1 MPSLLPILVNKAR
14 KPKFELH
21 LTIYDLNNVPL
32 VSGTSQIK
40 WHLPYSM
47 HGEHRSR
54 TSKCPIDST
63 NHRVSYN
70 YSKIVPLRITIDRN
84 NTLTECPIEFEVV
97 QEFPSGTGM
106 RDEKITL
113 GTVKLNLSEYVEESE
128 NFPRRSISSNGP
140 GAASMGGT
148 GRARARSSLDHA
160 REKILGPALNG
171 RPMSG
176 HGSRPPSSPKST
188 MSQGAATTSSSEG
201 PLAEEDVAEEGIVR
215 RYLMQDSK
223 INSTLKIGILMV
235 QLDGDRNYVAPAL
248 KTAPMFGGIAGI
260 MASGESKLDAS
271 HEDPATGT
279 TITQTAS
286 SANKT
291 RDASELQDMYRR
303 ALAASWSC
311 QPGELPA
318 DECVEDIFGGG
329 DGWKNPAAPYRNRE
343 ATSRSKSRVMDDGSS
358 SRSSGSEE
366 VGHGHGTL
374 RPSDLRKLRRY
385 MHHRHHSN
393 SSEKSGLATILG
405 SPPLSGPLENNSNH
419 SDLQHTG
426 STRSA
431 GSHKARSVSRHRP
444 GAPHIGSHRRQHS
457 REDGHNGPISLD
469 AAMSGSGMLSPAV
482 ITENNGYGN
491 NNNNNNGRNGSGN
504 GRRESLTSL
513 APTLG
518 SLSSERD
525 SHTSQQERG
534 REGFRRPREVDEF
547 EVRSDLVSWALPG
560 AAVA

>member
-40 WHLPYSM
+40 WHLPHSM

-54 TSKCPIDST
+54 TNKCPIDSA
-63 NHRVSYN
+63 NHRVSYK

-84 NTLTECPIEFEVV
+84 NILTECPIEFEVA

-106 RDEKITL
+106 RDEKIIL

-128 NFPRRSISSNGP
+128 NYPRRSISSAP
-140 GAASMGGT
+140 GGT
-148 GRARARSSLDHA
+148 PGGGVGRARARSSLDHA
-160 REKILGPALNG
+160 REKILGPVLNG
-171 RPMSG
+171 RPTSA
-176 HGSRPPSSPKST
+176 HGSGPPGSPKST

-201 PLAEEDVAEEGIVR
+201 PLAEEDLAEEGIVR

-235 QLDGDRNYVAPAL
+235 QLEGDRNYVAPAL

-260 MASGESKLDAS
+260 MASGESTVDAS
-271 HEDPATGT
+271 HDDPSQGKT
-279 TITQTAS
+279 TTQNPS
-286 SANKT
+286 SAIKT

-303 ALAASWSC
+303 TLAASWAC
-311 QPGELPA
+311 QPGELPPMNA
-318 DECVEDIFGGG
+318 
-329 DGWKNPAAPYRNRE
+329 
-343 ATSRSKSRVMDDGSS
+343 

-366 VGHGHGTL
+366 VHHGTL

-385 MHHRHHSN
+385 MHHRHHSG
-393 SSEKSGLATILG
+393 SSEKSGLSTVIG
-405 SPPLSGPLENNSNH
+405 SPPLSGALENNTNNNLHYS
-419 SDLQHTG
+419 G
-426 STRSA
+426 STHSSRSHQ
-431 GSHKARSVSRHRP
+431 GRSVSRHRP
-444 GAPHIGSHRRQHS
+444 ATGHSSHRRQHS
-457 REDGHNGPISLD
+457 RESGHNGPFSLD
-469 AAMSGSGMLSPAV
+469 AAVNSGGGMLGPP
-482 ITENNGYGN
+482 
-491 NNNNNNGRNGSGN
+491 GSV
-504 GRRESLTSL
+504 
-513 APTLG
+513 
-518 SLSSERD
+518 SSERD
-525 SHTSQQERG
+525 SHTGHQDRG

-560 AAVA
+560 ASVA

>member
-40 WHLPYSM
+40 WHLPHSM

-54 TSKCPIDST
+54 TSKCPIDSA

-84 NTLTECPIEFEVV
+84 NTLTECPIEFEVA

-106 RDEKITL
+106 RDERIIL

-140 GAASMGGT
+140 GAPGMGGP

-201 PLAEEDVAEEGIVR
+201 PLVEEDVAEEGIVR

-248 KTAPMFGGIAGI
+248 KTAPVFGGIAGI
-260 MASGESKLDAS
+260 MASGESTVDAS
-271 HEDPATGT
+271 LDDPATGT
-279 TITQTAS
+279 ATTQITS
-286 SANKT
+286 SASKT

-343 ATSRSKSRVMDDGSS
+343 ATSRSKSRIADDASS

-366 VGHGHGTL
+366 VTHGTL
-374 RPSDLRKLRRY
+374 RPSDLRKLRKY

-393 SSEKSGLATILG
+393 SSEKSGLSTVIG

-419 SDLQHTG
+419 NNLQHSG

-431 GSHKARSVSRHRP
+431 GSHKTRSVSRHRP
-444 GAPHIGSHRRQHS
+444 GVPHSGSHRRQHS

-469 AAMSGSGMLSPAV
+469 AAMSGAGMLSPAV
-482 ITENNGYGN
+482 HIENSNSS
-491 NNNNNNGRNGSGN
+491 RNGSGN

-525 SHTSQQERG
+525 SHTSHQERG
-534 REGFRRPREVDEF
+534 REGFRRPKEVDEF

-560 AAVA
+560 ASVA

>member
-40 WHLPYSM
+40 WHLPHSM

-54 TSKCPIDST
+54 TNKCPIDST

-84 NTLTECPIEFEVV
+84 NNLTECPIEFEVA
-97 QEFPSGTGM
+97 QDFPSGTGI
-106 RDEKITL
+106 REERIVL

-128 NFPRRSISSNGP
+128 NFPRRSISSAP
-140 GAASMGGT
+140 GGT
-148 GRARARSSLDHA
+148 GGAGGGVIGRARARSSLDHA

-171 RPMSG
+171 RPGSG
-176 HGSRPPSSPKST
+176 HDSRPPSSPKST
-188 MSQGAATTSSSEG
+188 MSGGAATTSSSEG
-201 PLAEEDVAEEGIVR
+201 VILEEDIAEEGIVR

-235 QLDGDRNYVAPAL
+235 QIEGDRNYVAPAL

-260 MASGESKLDAS
+260 MASGESAVDVLSQD
-271 HEDPATGT
+271 DPSLGKTK
-279 TITQTAS
+279 TQNPS
-286 SANKT
+286 STKT

-329 DGWKNPAAPYRNRE
+329 DGWKNPADAYRHRE
-343 ATSRSKSRVMDDGSS
+343 ADSRSKSRFQDDASS

-366 VGHGHGTL
+366 VGHNTL

-385 MHHRHHSN
+385 MHHRHHSG
-393 SSEKSGLATILG
+393 SSEKSGLSTVVG
-405 SPPLSGPLENNSNH
+405 SPPLSGPAEINGNT
-419 SDLQHTG
+419 LQHSG
-426 STRSA
+426 STHSSRSHKGRSA
-431 GSHKARSVSRHRP
+431 SRHRP
-444 GAPHIGSHRRQHS
+444 GAVTHGSHRRQHS
-457 REDGHNGPISLD
+457 RESGHNGPFSLD
-469 AAMSGSGMLSPAV
+469 AAVNSGNGVLAPAMLIES
-482 ITENNGYGN
+482 TNSNNS
-491 NNNNNNGRNGSGN
+491 NGSSH

-518 SLSSERD
+518 SHSSERD
-525 SHTSQQERG
+525 SHTGQQERG

-560 AAVA
+560 ASVA

>member
-40 WHLPYSM
+40 WSLPHSM
-47 HGEHRSR
+47 HSDHRSR
-54 TSKCPIDST
+54 TSKCPIDSV

-70 YSKIVPLRITIDRN
+70 YSKVVPLRITIDRN
-84 NTLTECPIEFEVV
+84 NILTECPIEFEVA
-97 QEFPSGTGM
+97 QEFPSG
-106 RDEKITL
+106 
-113 GTVKLNLSEYVEESE
+113 EYVEESE
-128 NFPRRSISSNGP
+128 NFPRRSISSAP
-140 GAASMGGT
+140 GGT
-148 GRARARSSLDHA
+148 PGGGRARARSSLENA

-171 RPMSG
+171 RPGSG
-176 HGSRPPSSPKST
+176 HGSGPPGSPKST

-201 PLAEEDVAEEGIVR
+201 PIVEEDVAEEGIVR

-260 MASGESKLDAS
+260 MASGESTVDAARD
-271 HEDPATGT
+271 DPSQSKT
-279 TITQTAS
+279 TTQNPS
-286 SANKT
+286 SSLKA
-291 RDASELQDMYRR
+291 RDTSELQDMYRR
-303 ALAASWSC
+303 ALAASWAC

-329 DGWKNPAAPYRNRE
+329 DGWKNPASPHRSRE
-343 ATSRSKSRVMDDGSS
+343 TNSRSKSRIPDDASS

-366 VGHGHGTL
+366 VHHGTL
-374 RPSDLRKLRRY
+374 RPSDLRRLRKY
-385 MHHRHHSN
+385 MHHRHHSGA
-393 SSEKSGLATILG
+393 SEKSGLSTVIG
-405 SPPLSGPLENNSNH
+405 SPPLTGTTENDINIGNSNNNNNLRP
-419 SDLQHTG
+419 SG
-426 STRSA
+426 STHSSR
-431 GSHKARSVSRHRP
+431 SHKGRSVSRHRP
-444 GAPHIGSHRRQHS
+444 ATGHSSHRRQHS
-457 REDGHNGPISLD
+457 RESGHNAPFSLD
-469 AAMSGSGMLSPAV
+469 AAVNSGNGVLGPAV
-482 ITENNGYGN
+482 LIEETNSNNA
-491 NNNNNNGRNGSGN
+491 SH

-518 SLSSERD
+518 SISTERD
-525 SHTSQQERG
+525 SRGNQQDRG

-547 EVRSDLVSWALPG
+547 EIRSDLVSWALPG
-560 AAVA
+560 ASVA

>member
-40 WHLPYSM
+40 WSLPHSM

-54 TSKCPIDST
+54 TSKCPIDGV

-70 YSKIVPLRITIDRN
+70 YSKVVPLRITIDKN
-84 NTLTECPIEFEVV
+84 NILTECPIEFEVA
-97 QEFPSGTGM
+97 QEFPSGSGM
-106 RDEKITL
+106 REERIVL

-128 NFPRRSISSNGP
+128 NFPRRSISSAP
-140 GAASMGGT
+140 GGT
-148 GRARARSSLDHA
+148 PGGGRARARSSLENA

-171 RPMSG
+171 RPGSG
-176 HGSRPPSSPKST
+176 HGSGPPSSPKST

-201 PLAEEDVAEEGIVR
+201 PIVEEDVAEEGIVR

-260 MASGESKLDAS
+260 MASGESTVDAARDDPS
-271 HEDPATGT
+271 HGKT
-279 TITQTAS
+279 TTQNPS
-286 SANKT
+286 SSLKA

-303 ALAASWSC
+303 TLAASWAC

-329 DGWKNPAAPYRNRE
+329 DGWKNPASPYRSRE
-343 ATSRSKSRVMDDGSS
+343 TNSRSKSRIPDDASS

-366 VGHGHGTL
+366 VHHGTL
-374 RPSDLRKLRRY
+374 RPSDLRKLRKY
-385 MHHRHHSN
+385 MHHRHHSGA
-393 SSEKSGLATILG
+393 SEKSGLSTVIG
-405 SPPLSGPLENNSNH
+405 SPPLTSTIEDDNNINNGNNNNLGH
-419 SDLQHTG
+419 SG
-426 STRSA
+426 STHSSR
-431 GSHKARSVSRHRP
+431 SHKGRSVSRHRP
-444 GAPHIGSHRRQHS
+444 ATGHSNHRRQHS
-457 REDGHNGPISLD
+457 RESGHNAPFSLD
-469 AAMSGSGMLSPAV
+469 AAVNSGNGVLGPAV
-482 ITENNGYGN
+482 LIEETNSN
-491 NNNNNNGRNGSGN
+491 SASH

-518 SLSSERD
+518 SISTERD
-525 SHTSQQERG
+525 SHGNHHERG
-534 REGFRRPREVDEF
+534 REGFRRPKEVDEF

-560 AAVA
+560 AVA

>member
-1 MPSLLPILVNKAR
+1 
-14 KPKFELH
+14 
-21 LTIYDLNNVPL
+21 
-32 VSGTSQIK
+32 
-40 WHLPYSM
+40 M

-54 TSKCPIDST
+54 TDKCPIDST
-63 NHRVSYN
+63 SHRVSYN
-70 YSKIVPLRITIDRN
+70 YSKVVPLRIAIDKN
-84 NTLTECPIEFEVV
+84 NILTECPIEFEVA
-97 QEFPSGTGM
+97 QEFPSGTGI
-106 RDEKITL
+106 REERIVL

-128 NFPRRSISSNGP
+128 NFPRRSISSAP
-140 GAASMGGT
+140 GGTGGTGGGVT

-171 RPMSG
+171 RPGSG
-176 HGSRPPSSPKST
+176 HDSRPPSSPKST

-201 PLAEEDVAEEGIVR
+201 VILEEDFAEEGIVR

-260 MASGESKLDAS
+260 MASGESAVDAS
-271 HEDPATGT
+271 QDEPSLGKTK
-279 TITQTAS
+279 TQTLS
-286 SANKT
+286 SAKT

-329 DGWKNPAAPYRNRE
+329 DGWKNPSAAHRHRE
-343 ATSRSKSRVMDDGSS
+343 ADSRSKTRFQDDASS

-366 VGHGHGTL
+366 VSHNTL

-385 MHHRHHSN
+385 MHHRHHSG
-393 SSEKSGLATILG
+393 SSEKSGLSTVVG
-405 SPPLSGPLENNSNH
+405 SPPLSGAPENNSNN
-419 SDLQHTG
+419 LQHSG
-426 STRSA
+426 STHSSR
-431 GSHKARSVSRHRP
+431 SHKGRSTSRHRP
-444 GAPHIGSHRRQHS
+444 GAAHNSHRRHHS
-457 REDGHNGPISLD
+457 RESNHNGPFSLD
-469 AAMSGSGMLSPAV
+469 AAINSGNGVLGPAV
-482 ITENNGYGN
+482 LIESANSNNSN
-491 NNNNNNGRNGSGN
+491 NSSH

-525 SHTSQQERG
+525 SHVGQQERG
-534 REGFRRPREVDEF
+534 RDGFRRPREVDEF

-560 AAVA
+560 ASVA